1 MHARSVAFV
10 ARLTLALALA
20 LPVAA
25 ASLAPP
31 LAAQQPATA
40 ARPKATAARHREFA
54 RLVAALSEPGGYF
67 DTDNLISNEKGYLH
81 VVGALE
87 RTGVRG
93 GAYIGVGPDQNFSYI
108 AHVRPA
114 VAYVVDIRRDNMLQ
128 HLLFKAL
135 FARARNRAEYLALL
149 LGRPVPA
156 DVARWSDRSIDA
168 IVAWLD
174 GTAATPESQRA
185 ALAAVRAE
193 VETYGVPLAPADLAT
208 IDRFHGEF
216 IANGL
221 DLQFTSSGRLPR
233 PYYPT
238 LRQLVQ
244 ERDLAGRQASYLARE
259 ADFQFVKD
267 LERRD
272 LVIPVV
278 GNLAGEHALSA
289 IGRNVRERG
298 ERVSAFYVS
307 NVEDYLLRDGSF
319 PAYARTVAGL
329 PRDARSAM
337 IRSWFGGSR
346 GMPHPQGVPG
356 YVSTQL
362 LQSME
367 AFVRATASPNGG
379 FGSYRELAFS
389 EHLPLK

>member
-1 MHARSVAFV
+1 MHARSAALVA
-10 ARLTLALALA
+10 LLA
-20 LPVAA
+20 LPLGA
-25 ASLAPP
+25 P
-31 LAAQQPATA
+31 LAAQPAAAPRTA
-40 ARPKATAARHREFA
+40 PAAQHRELA
-54 RLVAALSEPGGYF
+54 RLVASLSEPGGYF

-81 VVGALE
+81 VLGALD
-87 RTGVRG
+87 RAGVRG
-93 GAYIGVGPDQNFSYI
+93 GAYVGVGPDQNFSYI
-108 AHVRPA
+108 ARVRPA
-114 VAYVVDIRRDNMLQ
+114 VAYVVDIRRDNLLQ

-156 DVARWSDRSIDA
+156 DVARWGDRSIDA
-168 IVAWLD
+168 IVAWAD
-174 GTAATPESQRA
+174 ATPATPESQRA

-193 VETYGVPLAPADLAT
+193 VERYGVPLAVADLAT

-216 IANGL
+216 ITKGL
-221 DLQFTSSGRLPR
+221 DLQFTSAGRPPR

-244 ERDLAGRQASYLARE
+244 ERDLEGRQASYLARE
-259 ADFQFVKD
+259 ADFQFLKE
-267 LERRD
+267 LQRRD

-278 GNLAGEHALSA
+278 GNLAGEHALAA
-289 IGRNVRERG
+289 IGRDVKARG
-298 ERVSAFYVS
+298 ERVSTFYVS

-319 PAYARTVAGL
+319 ATYARTVAAL
-329 PRDARSAM
+329 PRDAKSVM

-356 YVSTQL
+356 YASTQL

-367 AFVRATASPNGG
+367 AFVRASASPDRG
-379 FGSYRELAFS
+379 FTSYRELAFS